1 MYLITIFL
9 LIFSSTAWG
18 LELNNLNK
26 LKPCPKDQMVR
37 SHNCWGTY
45 NLENGNKYVGEFQ
58 NGKRNGQ
65 GTLTYVHGDKYVG
78 EFRDD
83 DYNGQGTFTFADGGG
98 FTGEW
103 KDDKPN
109 GRGIETYADG
119 SPAKEGIFE
128 NGKFIRAE
136 KNE

>member
-1 MYLITIFL
+1 MNFDQLKQFIT
-9 LIFSSTAWG
+9 T
-18 LELNNLNK
+18 
-26 LKPCPKDQMVR
+26 DMQMA
-37 SHNCWGTY
+37 H
-45 NLENGNKYVGEFQ
+45 
-58 NGKRNGQ
+58 
-65 GTLTYVHGDKYVG
+65 
-78 EFRDD
+78 
-83 DYNGQGTFTFADGGG
+83 TFADGGG

>member
-1 MYLITIFL
+1 MIQGQAQGTHT
-9 LIFSSTAWG
+9 FS
-18 LELNNLNK
+18 
-26 LKPCPKDQMVR
+26 
-37 SHNCWGTY
+37 
-45 NLENGNKYVGEFQ
+45 NGN
-58 NGKRNGQ
+58 
-65 GTLTYVHGDKYVG
+65 KYVG

-119 SPAKEGIFE
+119 SPAKEGVFE